1 MNRYGVIRWRG
12 EVLLLT
18 RRGRLLID
26 IFSGVGVAVMLYG
39 LVVVFAILE

>member
-12 EVLLLT
+12 EVLPLT

-26 IFSGVGVAVMLYG
+26 IFSGVGVAVLIYG
-39 LVVVFAILE
+39 LIVLGALLE